1 MSYRVLCDE
10 NVEEETISELERR
23 EITATHVSDVPGAGS
38 PDETVAEH
46 ALENGFVLLTNDS
59 DFLNEENF
67 PAVTVLYYPDN
78 DVSAHE
84 LARRID
90 DLSTWVPD
98 SDDLGRVT
106 FLSE

>member
-10 NVEEETISELERR
+10 NVEEAAVSELERR
-23 EITATHVSDVPGAGS
+23 DITATHVSDVPGAGS
-38 PDETVAEH
+38 PDEIVAEC
-46 ALENGFVLLTNDS
+46 ALESGFVLLTNDS
-59 DFLNEENF
+59 DFLNEEDF
-67 PAVTVLYYPDN
+67 PAVTVFYYPDN

-98 SDDLGRVT
+98 PEDLGRVT
-106 FLSE
+106 FLTD